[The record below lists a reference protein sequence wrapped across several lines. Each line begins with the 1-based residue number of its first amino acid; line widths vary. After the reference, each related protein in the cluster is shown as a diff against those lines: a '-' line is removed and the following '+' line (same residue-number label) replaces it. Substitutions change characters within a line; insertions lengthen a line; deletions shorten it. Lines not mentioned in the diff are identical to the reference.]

1 MDRRTI
7 LKGLALLGAGAAIP
21 LKRLSAALP
30 ALTKRPFHQFQFGE
44 LEMFVLTDGHIN
56 LTPVQAAFPNGSEAA
71 EKALL
76 QKSFRP
82 TDAVDLGM
90 NMLLIKKGSDYIL
103 IDTGTGAAFGPS
115 SGWLLPSMADA
126 GIQPSQIRHIIISH
140 AHPDHIGGLLSAD
153 GKSVFPA
160 ATIHLSKVE
169 HAFWMA
175 PTQDFSKSKF
185 QDKQLL
191 ATFTAATQHT
201 FQVLAAQ
208 LQLFDNNTELLG
220 CIRMEL
226 APGHTPGHAI
236 THIFS
241 GQEKLVH
248 IADLVHSDVLLF
260 PHPEWGFNGDTDI
273 EMATNTR
280 KRVMKALADG
290 KTKVIGYHLPWPGI
304 GHVRMQGTTFEWVAE
319 TYAYPA

>member
-7 LKGLALLGAGAAIP
+7 LKGLALLGAGAALP
-21 LKRLSAALP
+21 LRKLSAAIP
-30 ALTKRPFHQFQFGE
+30 ALPKRPFHQFKFGA
-44 LEMFVLTDGHIN
+44 LDMFVLTDGHIN
-56 LTPVQAAFPNGSEAA
+56 LAPVQAAFPNGSEAA

-82 TDAVDLGM
+82 TDGVDLGM
-90 NMLLIKKGSDYIL
+90 NMLLIKKEKEYIL

-115 SGWLLPSMADA
+115 SGWLLESMADA
-126 GIQPSQIRHIIISH
+126 GISPEQIRHIIISH
-140 AHPDHIGGLLSAD
+140 AHPDHIGGLLTTTD
-153 GKSVFPA
+153 QPVFPN
-160 ATIHLSKVE
+160 ATIYISNVE

-175 PTQDFSKSKF
+175 PTQDFSRSKF

-191 ATFTAATQHT
+191 ATFTAATQKT
-201 FQVLAAQ
+201 FRILQPR
-208 LQLFDNNTELLG
+208 LQLFDNNAELLG

-236 THIFS
+236 THIHA
-241 GQEKLVH
+241 GDEKLVH

-273 EMATNTR
+273 VLAAATR
-280 KRVMKALADG
+280 RRVMQSLATS

-304 GHVRMQGTTFEWVAE
+304 GHVRMQGKEFEWVAE
-319 TYAYPA
+319 TYAYPV

>member
-7 LKGLALLGAGAAIP
+7 LKSLALLGVGAAIP
-21 LKRLSAALP
+21 FRKLSAMYFQ
-30 ALTKRPFHQFQFGE
+30 KRPYHQFTLGE
-44 LEMFVLTDGHIN
+44 LEMTVLTDGHLN
-56 LTPVQAAFPNGSEAA
+56 LSPVHAAFPSGSEEA

-82 TDAVDLGM
+82 TEGVDLGM
-90 NMLLIKKGSDYIL
+90 NMLLIKKGNDYIL
-103 IDTGTGAAFGPS
+103 IDSGTGAAFGPS
-115 SGWLLPSMADA
+115 SGWLLQSMADA
-126 GIQPSQIRHIIISH
+126 GIKPENITNIIISH
-140 AHPDHIGGLLSAD
+140 AHPDHIGGLLKD
-153 GKSVFPA
+153 DKPVFPA
-160 ATIHLSKVE
+160 ATVYISKVE

-175 PTQDFSKSKF
+175 ATQDFSRSKF

-191 ATFTAATQHT
+191 ATFTAATQKT
-201 FQVLAAQ
+201 LRI
-208 LQLFDNNTELLG
+208 LQPKLFENNAELFG

-241 GQEKLVH
+241 GDEKLVH

-260 PHPEWGFNGDTDI
+260 PHPEWGFNGDTDL
-273 EMATNTR
+273 EMAAATR
-280 KRVMKALADG
+280 RRVMRSLAVE

-304 GHVRMQGTTFEWVAE
+304 GHVRLQGKEFEWVPE
-319 TYAYPA
+319 TYAFPS